1 MSLTELTC
9 PCCGNH
15 VAFYSRRRSFT
26 EKFLLP
32 IALLRPYRCAECFER
47 YYRSMFSQ
55 AKQPRG
61 RGLMFETPGV
71 AASRIDRVA

>member
-15 VAFYSRRRSFT
+15 VAFYSRRRNFA
-26 EKFLLP
+26 EKLILP

-47 YYRSMFSQ
+47 YYRSMFIQ
-55 AKQPRG
+55 AKQPRE
-61 RGLMFETPGV
+61 RALMLDAPGM
-71 AASRIDRVA
+71 ASSRIDRVA